1 MAETMDLIVAGPDR
15 HILAVAL
22 RHNKAG
28 ADPAV
33 ADLVGDGLR
42 LRDPAT
48 GDTIVTVPA
57 GELALAQADL
67 REDVLLTAQNFALV
81 DNLPEDGASPHANP
95 IQLDGATITVNLPAV
110 APQGA
115 KVWAFIEGGPQAI
128 VHRLE
133 IASGGSVS
141 TEPLQ
146 LPNGS
151 YRALVLATGVRA
163 ALAIETV
170 P

>member
-1 MAETMDLIVAGPDR
+1 MADKMDLIVAGPDR

-33 ADLVGDGLR
+33 ADMVGDGLR
-42 LRDPAT
+42 LRDPVT
-48 GDTIVTVPA
+48 GETIVAVPA
-57 GELALAQADL
+57 EELSLAQADL
-67 REDVLLTAQNFALV
+67 REDVLLTALNFALV
-81 DNLPEDGASPHANP
+81 DNLPEDGAPPHASP
-95 IQLDGATITVNLPAV
+95 IQLDGATITVNLPAA
-110 APQGA
+110 APNGA
-115 KVWAFIEGGPQAI
+115 KVWAFIEGGPQPI

-133 IASGGSVS
+133 IASGGSTS
-141 TEPLQ
+141 SEALQ

-163 ALAIETV
+163 ALVTEAV